1 MAGRPMNPAA
11 AAAQRATRRP
21 SAAGTTAGGTTAGA
35 TTAGAT
41 TAGATTAGATTAGG
55 PTSKG
60 PKDFADTVT
69 SEIQAVGDQSHG
81 MHDDPRNAYRTR
93 KSYLL
98 FIEIIM
104 AVCVI
109 ALIVGTVVM
118 FVVSSNTG
126 TITLKGETET
136 EATQRPPGYTNNTG
150 NLAAPDGDS
159 DEDAFTIS

>member
-1 MAGRPMNPAA
+1 MAARPMMNPAA
-11 AAAQRATRRP
+11 AAAQGSRRP
-21 SAAGTTAGGTTAGA
+21 SAAGTTAGA

-41 TAGATTAGATTAGG
+41 TGG
-55 PTSKG
+55 GLTSKG
-60 PKDFADTVT
+60 AKDFADTVT

-126 TITLKGETET
+126 TITLKGETD
-136 EATQRPPGYTNNTG
+136 PGPTPGPQNSG
-150 NLAAPDGDS
+150 NDSLAALEGDN
-159 DEDAFTIS
+159 DEELFTIS

>member
-1 MAGRPMNPAA
+1 MAVRPAKPVAA
-11 AAAQRATRRP
+11 AARRP
-21 SAAGTTAGGTTAGA
+21 SAGGTTAGA
-35 TTAGAT
+35 TTGGAT
-41 TAGATTAGATTAGG
+41 TAGASTAGAQ
-55 PTSKG
+55 TSK
-60 PKDFADTVT
+60 PVKDFADTVT

-118 FVVSSNTG
+118 FVVSSNSG

-136 EATQRPPGYTNNTG
+136 EPPQPPRGSSNDTA
-150 NLAAPDGDS
+150 NLGALDDN